1 MAVRP
6 IPKGYHTVTPYLAVK
21 GSRKLLAWVQKAF
34 GARPIDVVDG
44 PRGTVMHAEVR
55 IGDSMV
61 MLGEAAPGKPSP
73 ATLCLYVRDCDA
85 VWRRAVKAG
94 GKVLRK
100 PENQFYGD
108 RSGAVKDPCGNQW
121 YIHTHIENLT
131 KLQIATRAAALEK

>member
-21 GSRKLLAWVQKAF
+21 GSRKLLAYVQKAF

-44 PRGTVMHAEVR
+44 PRGTVMHAEVK

-61 MLGEAAPGKPSP
+61 MMGEDPKGRPS
-73 ATLCLYVRDCDA
+73 TLCLYVRDCDA
-85 VWRRAVKAG
+85 VFRSAVKAG
-94 GKVLRK
+94 GKVVRK
-100 PENQFYGD
+100 PADQFYGD

-131 KLQIATRAAALEK
+131 PNEIATRAAALEK